1 MSISDALGEQREV
14 TLPQGTIRYRERGAG
29 EPIVF
34 VHGFLVNGDL
44 WRKVVPLLS
53 DRARCI
59 SPDWPLGSHELPMNG
74 GADLSPPGLARVI
87 VDFLDALGIERAT
100 LVGND
105 TGGALCQIVATIYPV
120 RVRALVLTDCDAF
133 DNFPPKAFHYLKWL
147 TYVPGAIYLVAQ
159 SMRISPLRRTPIAF
173 GWLSKTPV
181 ERAVMDGWVGP
192 VMRIGGVRRDAAGA
206 LKSVSTKYTLE
217 AAEKLRHFDQPA
229 LIAWA
234 PDDRFF
240 PFKHGERLAEI
251 IPNARLERVEDS
263 YTFVSEDQPERLAGL
278 VDAFVGSLTAESVQ

>member
-1 MSISDALGEQREV
+1 MSVSDVLGEQKEMPQ
-14 TLPQGTIRYRERGAG
+14 PQGTIRYRERGSG

-44 WRKVVPLLS
+44 WRKVVPLLA

-59 SPDWPLGSHELPMNG
+59 APDWPLGSHELPLQDKV
-74 GADLSPPGLARVI
+74 DLSPPGLARII

-105 TGGALCQIVATIYPV
+105 TGGALCQIVATTYPE

-133 DNFPPKAFHYLKWL
+133 DNFPPKAFRYLKWL
-147 TYVPGAIYLVAQ
+147 TYIPGAIYLVAQ
-159 SMRISPLRRTPIAF
+159 SMRLSLLRRTPIAF

-192 VMRIGGVRRDAAGA
+192 VGRNAGVRLDAVRA
-206 LKSVSTKYTLE
+206 LKAVHPRYTLA
-217 AAEKLRHFDQPA
+217 AAEKLHAFERPV

-240 PFKHGERLAEI
+240 PFSHAERLAQI
-251 IPNARLERVEDS
+251 IPNARLERIEDS
-263 YTFVSEDQPERLAGL
+263 YTFVSEDQPERLAELIGG
-278 VDAFVGSLTAESVQ
+278 FVHALAAETVR